1 MSLLPPLPN
10 GYNRGVAIPL
20 GSPGAA
26 ISDDLLPDDELDHD
40 KTSMGNRDAQPE
52 NNESLG
58 DDRTVTGEKD
68 SPDQEQQSLGDVG
81 THGSGGDE

>member
-1 MSLLPPLPN
+1 
-10 GYNRGVAIPL
+10 
-20 GSPGAA
+20 
-26 ISDDLLPDDELDHD
+26 
-40 KTSMGNRDAQPE
+40 MGNRDAQHE